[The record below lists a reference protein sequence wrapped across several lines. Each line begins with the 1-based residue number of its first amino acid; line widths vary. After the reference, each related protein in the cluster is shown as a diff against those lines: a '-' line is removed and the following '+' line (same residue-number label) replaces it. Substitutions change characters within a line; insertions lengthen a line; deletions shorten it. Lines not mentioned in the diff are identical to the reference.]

1 MLELKNVS
9 KFYYKKGIVSSGISK
24 VSLKFDMGEFIAIT
38 GESGSGKSTLLN
50 VISGLDTYEEGE
62 MYVNGEET
70 SHYNEEDYEEY
81 RKKYIGNVFQSFNLV
96 NSYTVYQNVELVL
109 LINGETRR
117 SVKHKVIDILKK
129 VDLYKYRHTKVSKLS
144 GGMKQRVSI
153 ARCLAKDTPIIIAD
167 EPTGNLDSKNAKSVL
182 KLLYEISKYKLVI
195 VVTHNFEQISE
206 YATRRITMHDGSV
219 IEDMK
224 LKDKNEVKEVNTSKF
239 KKTKVISNLR
249 LGIRNTFNIVPKF
262 LLLTFVYAFVLISI
276 VGVYSAFLELES
288 ANNAY
293 NSFFNETD
301 ANKRV
306 IVKKKDN
313 SSFTNEEINRL
324 KSISNVEKVIT
335 NDYVYDYSMSL
346 IDYEN
351 IFLDSNFMKLEE
363 FKGKLKYGRMPLNE
377 NEIIVSGSK
386 ENYYIED
393 MGSELIN
400 KEVSI
405 NSNSGS
411 DEIKVKIVGVSVFEK
426 YNWMVTSY
434 VSDKIYNYVENH
446 VEQVYGTT
454 KVFISDNS
462 QIEYPNIKTSD
473 ILSEGQVYISENYS
487 YNCKSYNCMKDSLN
501 IKFSNMYTNKE
512 ISLSNVKV
520 YNKSNFK
527 KIFGSEYDDMD
538 TIYLSNNDY
547 DKLYK
552 NNNIYQVSLFVKD
565 VRNIDKTMNE
575 LNDYVSFSL
584 NNVKQDGALVQ
595 VIKIVKTI
603 VITVLVIVLFFV
615 SYFVIKLIM
624 KSRNKYFTTIRILGG
639 SYIEVKRL
647 LQIELLNV
655 TNIVY
660 LVFLVIS
667 LFIKNDIIVSE
678 SIKNM
683 LFYINLK
690 EYVIVYL
697 ILSLMSYL
705 TSSRYSRKIF
715 KRSVITTYN
724 EEV

>member
-24 VSLKFDMGEFIAIT
+24 VTLKFDMGEFIAIT

-81 RKKYIGNVFQSFNLV
+81 RKKYIGNIFQSFNLV

-313 SSFTNEEINRL
+313 SSFTNEEINKL

-346 IDYEN
+346 MDYEN

-363 FKGKLKYGRMPLNE
+363 FKGKLKYGRMPLND

-405 NSNSGS
+405 NSGS

-462 QIEYPNIKTSD
+462 QNVNPNIKTSD

-584 NNVKQDGALVQ
+584 NSVKQDGALVQ

>member
-81 RKKYIGNVFQSFNLV
+81 RKKYIGNIFQSFNLV

-313 SSFTNEEINRL
+313 SSFTNEEINKL
-324 KSISNVEKVIT
+324 KSISNVDKVIT

-363 FKGKLKYGRMPLNE
+363 FKGKLKYGRMPLND

-405 NSNSGS
+405 NSGS

-462 QIEYPNIKTSD
+462 QNVNPNIKTSD

-520 YNKSNFK
+520 YNKNNFK

-584 NNVKQDGALVQ
+584 NSVKQDGALVQ

>member
-288 ANNAY
+288 TNNAY

-335 NDYVYDYSMSL
+335 NDYVYVYSMSL

-363 FKGKLKYGRMPLNE
+363 FKGKLKYGRMPLND

-405 NSNSGS
+405 NSGS

-462 QIEYPNIKTSD
+462 QNVNPNIKTSD
-473 ILSEGQVYISENYS
+473 VLSEGQVYISENYS

-520 YNKSNFK
+520 YNKNNFK

-584 NNVKQDGALVQ
+584 NSVKQDGALVQ

-697 ILSLMSYL
+697 ILSFMSYL

>member
-70 SHYNEEDYEEY
+70 SHYNEEDYEDY

-109 LINGETRR
+109 LINGETRK

-144 GGMKQRVSI
+144 GGMKQRVAI
-153 ARCLAKDTPIIIAD
+153 ARCLAKDAPIIIAD

-288 ANNAY
+288 TNNTY

-313 SSFTNEEINRL
+313 SSFTNEEINKL
-324 KSISNVEKVIT
+324 KSISNVDKVIT

-346 IDYEN
+346 MDYEN

-363 FKGKLKYGRMPLNE
+363 FKGKLKYGRMPLND

-405 NSNSGS
+405 NSGS

-520 YNKSNFK
+520 YNKNNFK

-584 NNVKQDGALVQ
+584 NSVKQDGALVQ

>member
-81 RKKYIGNVFQSFNLV
+81 RKKYIGNIFQSFNLV

-129 VDLYKYRHTKVSKLS
+129 VNLYKYRHTKVSKLS

-262 LLLTFVYAFVLISI
+262 LLLTFVYLFVLISI

-288 ANNAY
+288 TNNTY

-313 SSFTNEEINRL
+313 SSFTEEEINKL

-335 NDYVYDYSMSL
+335 NDYVYYYSMSL

-363 FKGKLKYGRMPLNE
+363 FKGKLKYGRMPLND

-405 NSNSGS
+405 NSGS

-454 KVFISDNS
+454 NVYVSDNS
-462 QIEYPNIKTSD
+462 QNVNPNIKTSD

-520 YNKSNFK
+520 YNKNNFK

-584 NNVKQDGALVQ
+584 NSVKQDGALVQ

-603 VITVLVIVLFFV
+603 VIVLFFV

-705 TSSRYSRKIF
+705 TSSRCSRKIF

>member
-81 RKKYIGNVFQSFNLV
+81 RKKYIGNIFQSFNLV

-144 GGMKQRVSI
+144 GGMKQRVAI

-262 LLLTFVYAFVLISI
+262 LLLTFVYLFVLISI

-288 ANNAY
+288 ANNTY

-313 SSFTNEEINRL
+313 SSFTNEEINKL

-346 IDYEN
+346 MDYEN

-363 FKGKLKYGRMPLNE
+363 FKGKLKYGRMPLND

-405 NSNSGS
+405 NSGS

-584 NNVKQDGALVQ
+584 NSVKQDGALVQ

>member
-81 RKKYIGNVFQSFNLV
+81 RKKYIGNIFQSFNLV

-288 ANNAY
+288 ANNTY

-313 SSFTNEEINRL
+313 SSFTNEEINKL

-346 IDYEN
+346 MDYEN

-363 FKGKLKYGRMPLNE
+363 FKGKLKYGRMPLND

-405 NSNSGS
+405 NSGS

-462 QIEYPNIKTSD
+462 QNVNPNIKTSD

-584 NNVKQDGALVQ
+584 NSVKQDGALVQ

>member
-24 VSLKFDMGEFIAIT
+24 VTLKFDMGEFIAIT

-109 LINGETRR
+109 LINGETRK

-144 GGMKQRVSI
+144 GGMKQRVAI
-153 ARCLAKDTPIIIAD
+153 ARCLAKDAPIIIAD

-262 LLLTFVYAFVLISI
+262 LLLTFVYLFVLISI

-288 ANNAY
+288 TNNAY

-313 SSFTNEEINRL
+313 SSFTNEEINKL
-324 KSISNVEKVIT
+324 KSIINVEKVIT

-363 FKGKLKYGRMPLNE
+363 FKGKLKYGRMPLND

-405 NSNSGS
+405 NSGS

-454 KVFISDNS
+454 KVYVSDNS

-520 YNKSNFK
+520 YNKNNFK

-584 NNVKQDGALVQ
+584 NSVKQDGALVQ

>member
-81 RKKYIGNVFQSFNLV
+81 RKKYIGNIFQSFNLV

-144 GGMKQRVSI
+144 GGMKQRVAI
-153 ARCLAKDTPIIIAD
+153 ARCLAKDAPIIIAD

-288 ANNAY
+288 TNNTY

-313 SSFTNEEINRL
+313 SSFTNEEINKL
-324 KSISNVEKVIT
+324 KSISNVDKVIT

-363 FKGKLKYGRMPLNE
+363 FKGKLKYGRMPLND

-405 NSNSGS
+405 NSGS

-434 VSDKIYNYVENH
+434 VSDKIYNYVENQ

-462 QIEYPNIKTSD
+462 QNVNPNIKTSD

-520 YNKSNFK
+520 YNKNNFK

-584 NNVKQDGALVQ
+584 NSVKQDGALVQ

-603 VITVLVIVLFFV
+603 IITVLVIVLFFV
-615 SYFVIKLIM
+615 SYFVIKLII

-667 LFIKNDIIVSE
+667 LLIKNDIIVSE
-678 SIKNM
+678 SIKSM

-697 ILSLMSYL
+697 ILSVMSYL
-705 TSSRYSRKIF
+705 TSSRYSRKLF

>member
-411 DEIKVKIVGVSVFEK
+411 DEIIVKIVGVSVFEK

-678 SIKNM
+678 SIKSM

>member
-81 RKKYIGNVFQSFNLV
+81 RKKYIGNIFQSFNLV

-109 LINGETRR
+109 LINGEIRR

-144 GGMKQRVSI
+144 GGMKQRVAI

-262 LLLTFVYAFVLISI
+262 LLLTFVYLFVLISI

-288 ANNAY
+288 TNNAY

-313 SSFTNEEINRL
+313 SSFTNEEINKL

-363 FKGKLKYGRMPLNE
+363 FKGKLKYGRMPLND

-405 NSNSGS
+405 NSGS
-411 DEIKVKIVGVSVFEK
+411 DEIKVKIVGVSVFDK

-434 VSDKIYNYVENH
+434 VSDKIYNYVENK

-462 QIEYPNIKTSD
+462 QNVNPNIKTSD

-520 YNKSNFK
+520 YNKNNFK

-538 TIYLSNNDY
+538 TIYLSSNDY

-584 NNVKQDGALVQ
+584 NSVKQDGALIQ

-603 VITVLVIVLFFV
+603 IITVLVIVLFFV
-615 SYFVIKLIM
+615 SYFVIKLII

-660 LVFLVIS
+660 LVFLIIS
-667 LFIKNDIIVSE
+667 LLIKNDIIVSE
-678 SIKNM
+678 SIKSM

>member
-24 VSLKFDMGEFIAIT
+24 VTLKFDMGEFIAIT

-81 RKKYIGNVFQSFNLV
+81 RKKYIGNIFQSFNLV

-109 LINGETRR
+109 LINGETRK

-144 GGMKQRVSI
+144 GGMKQRVAI

-262 LLLTFVYAFVLISI
+262 LLLTFVYLFVLISI

-288 ANNAY
+288 TNNTY

-313 SSFTNEEINRL
+313 SSFTNEEINKL

-335 NDYVYDYSMSL
+335 NDYVYDYNMSL

-363 FKGKLKYGRMPLNE
+363 FKGKLKYGRMPLND

-386 ENYYIED
+386 DNYYIED

-405 NSNSGS
+405 NSGS
-411 DEIKVKIVGVSVFEK
+411 DEIKVKIVGVSVFDK

-434 VSDKIYNYVENH
+434 VSDKIYNYVENK

-462 QIEYPNIKTSD
+462 QIVDPNIKISN
-473 ILSEGQVYISENYS
+473 ILSEGQVYISENNS

-501 IKFSNMYTNKE
+501 IKYSNMFINKE

-520 YNKSNFK
+520 YNKNNFK

-538 TIYLSNNDY
+538 TIYLSSNDY

-603 VITVLVIVLFFV
+603 IITVLVIVLFFV
-615 SYFVIKLIM
+615 SYFVIKLII

-667 LFIKNDIIVSE
+667 LLIKNDIIVSE

-697 ILSLMSYL
+697 ILSVMSYL

>member
-81 RKKYIGNVFQSFNLV
+81 RKKYIGNIFQSFNLV

-144 GGMKQRVSI
+144 GGMKQRVAI

-288 ANNAY
+288 ANNTY

-313 SSFTNEEINRL
+313 SSFTNEEINKL

-363 FKGKLKYGRMPLNE
+363 FKGKLKYGRMPLND

-393 MGSELIN
+393 LGSELIN

-405 NSNSGS
+405 NSGS

-454 KVFISDNS
+454 NVYVSDNS
-462 QIEYPNIKTSD
+462 QNVNPNIKTSD

-520 YNKSNFK
+520 YNKNNFK

-584 NNVKQDGALVQ
+584 NSVKQDGALIQ

-697 ILSLMSYL
+697 ILSVMSYL

>member
-81 RKKYIGNVFQSFNLV
+81 RKKYIGNIFQSFNLV

-144 GGMKQRVSI
+144 GGMKQRVAI

-288 ANNAY
+288 TNNTY

-313 SSFTNEEINRL
+313 SSFTNEEINKL
-324 KSISNVEKVIT
+324 KSISNVDKVIT

-363 FKGKLKYGRMPLNE
+363 FKGKLKYGRMPLND

-405 NSNSGS
+405 NSGS

-434 VSDKIYNYVENH
+434 VSDKIYNYVENQ

-462 QIEYPNIKTSD
+462 QNVNPNIKTSD

-520 YNKSNFK
+520 YNKNNFK

-584 NNVKQDGALVQ
+584 NSVKQDGALVQ

-603 VITVLVIVLFFV
+603 IITVLVIVLFFV
-615 SYFVIKLIM
+615 SYFVIKLII

>member
-109 LINGETRR
+109 LINGETRK

-144 GGMKQRVSI
+144 GGMKQRVAI

-262 LLLTFVYAFVLISI
+262 LLLTFVYLFVLISI

-288 ANNAY
+288 TNNTY

-313 SSFTNEEINRL
+313 SSFTNEEINKL
-324 KSISNVEKVIT
+324 KSIINVEKVIT

-363 FKGKLKYGRMPLNE
+363 FKGKLKYGRMPLND

-405 NSNSGS
+405 NSGS
-411 DEIKVKIVGVSVFEK
+411 DEIKVKIAGVSVFDK

-434 VSDKIYNYVENH
+434 VSDKIYNYVENK
-446 VEQVYGTT
+446 VEHVYGTT

-462 QIEYPNIKTSD
+462 QIVDPNIKISN
-473 ILSEGQVYISENYS
+473 ILSEGQVYISENNS

-501 IKFSNMYTNKE
+501 IKYSNMYINKE

-520 YNKSNFK
+520 YNKNNFK

-584 NNVKQDGALVQ
+584 NSVKQDGALVQ

-603 VITVLVIVLFFV
+603 IITVLVIVLFFV
-615 SYFVIKLIM
+615 SYFVIKLII

-667 LFIKNDIIVSE
+667 LLIKNDIIVSE
-678 SIKNM
+678 SIKSM

-697 ILSLMSYL
+697 ILSVMSYL

>member
-81 RKKYIGNVFQSFNLV
+81 RKKYIGNIFQSFNLV

-144 GGMKQRVSI
+144 GGMKQRVAI
-153 ARCLAKDTPIIIAD
+153 ARCLAKDAPIIIAD

-288 ANNAY
+288 TNNTY

-313 SSFTNEEINRL
+313 SSFTNEEINKL
-324 KSISNVEKVIT
+324 KSISNVDKVIT

-363 FKGKLKYGRMPLNE
+363 FKGKLKYGRMPLND

-393 MGSELIN
+393 LGSELIN

-405 NSNSGS
+405 NSGS

-454 KVFISDNS
+454 NVYVSDNS
-462 QIEYPNIKTSD
+462 QNVNPNIKTSD

-520 YNKSNFK
+520 YNKNNFK

-584 NNVKQDGALVQ
+584 NSVKQDGALIQ

>member
-24 VSLKFDMGEFIAIT
+24 VTLKFDMGEFIAIT

-109 LINGETRR
+109 LINGETRK

-144 GGMKQRVSI
+144 GGMKQRVAI
-153 ARCLAKDTPIIIAD
+153 ARCLAKDAPIIIAD

-262 LLLTFVYAFVLISI
+262 LLLTFVYLFVLISI

-288 ANNAY
+288 TNNAY

-313 SSFTNEEINRL
+313 SSFTNEEINKL
-324 KSISNVEKVIT
+324 KSIINVEKVIT

-363 FKGKLKYGRMPLNE
+363 FKGKLKYGRMPLND

-405 NSNSGS
+405 NSGS

-454 KVFISDNS
+454 KVYVSDNS
-462 QIEYPNIKTSD
+462 QNVNPNIKISD

-520 YNKSNFK
+520 YNKNNFK

-584 NNVKQDGALVQ
+584 NSVKQDGALVQ

>member
-109 LINGETRR
+109 LINGETRK

-144 GGMKQRVSI
+144 GGMKQRVAI
-153 ARCLAKDTPIIIAD
+153 ARCLAKDAPIIIAD

-262 LLLTFVYAFVLISI
+262 LLLTFVYLFVLISI

-288 ANNAY
+288 TNNAY

-405 NSNSGS
+405 NSGS
-411 DEIKVKIVGVSVFEK
+411 DEIIVKIVGVSVFEK

-678 SIKNM
+678 SIKSM

>member
-24 VSLKFDMGEFIAIT
+24 VTLKFDMGEFIAIT

-501 IKFSNMYTNKE
+501 IKYSNMYINKE

-520 YNKSNFK
+520 YNKNNFK

-584 NNVKQDGALVQ
+584 NSVKQDGALVQ

-603 VITVLVIVLFFV
+603 IITVLVIVLFFV

-667 LFIKNDIIVSE
+667 LLIKNDIIVSE

>member
-81 RKKYIGNVFQSFNLV
+81 RKKYIGNIFQSFNLV

-262 LLLTFVYAFVLISI
+262 LLLTFVYLFVLISI

-288 ANNAY
+288 TNNTY

-313 SSFTNEEINRL
+313 SSFTEEEINKL

-363 FKGKLKYGRMPLNE
+363 FKGKLKYGRMPLND

-386 ENYYIED
+386 DNYYIED

-405 NSNSGS
+405 NSGS

-454 KVFISDNS
+454 NVYVSDNS

-520 YNKSNFK
+520 YNKNNFK

-584 NNVKQDGALVQ
+584 NSVKQDGALVQ

-603 VITVLVIVLFFV
+603 IITVLVIVLFFV

-660 LVFLVIS
+660 LVFLVVS
-667 LFIKNDIIVSE
+667 LLIKNDIIVSE

>member
-144 GGMKQRVSI
+144 GGMKQRVAI

-219 IEDMK
+219 IGDMK

-262 LLLTFVYAFVLISI
+262 LLLTFVYLFVLISI

-288 ANNAY
+288 TNNTY

-313 SSFTNEEINRL
+313 SSFTNEEINKL
-324 KSISNVEKVIT
+324 KSISNVDKVIT

-363 FKGKLKYGRMPLNE
+363 FKGKLKYGRMPLND

-393 MGSELIN
+393 LGSELIN

-405 NSNSGS
+405 NSGS

-454 KVFISDNS
+454 NVYVSDNS
-462 QIEYPNIKTSD
+462 QNVNPNIKTSD

-520 YNKSNFK
+520 YNKNNFK

-584 NNVKQDGALVQ
+584 NSVKQDGALIQ

-697 ILSLMSYL
+697 ILSVMSYL

>member
-70 SHYNEEDYEEY
+70 SHYNEEDYEDY

-109 LINGETRR
+109 LINGETRK

-144 GGMKQRVSI
+144 GGMKQRVAI
-153 ARCLAKDTPIIIAD
+153 ARCLAKDAPIIIAD

-346 IDYEN
+346 MDYEN

-363 FKGKLKYGRMPLNE
+363 FKGKLKYGRMPLND

-405 NSNSGS
+405 NSGS

-462 QIEYPNIKTSD
+462 QNVNPNIKTSD

-487 YNCKSYNCMKDSLN
+487 QNCKSYNCMKDSLN

-520 YNKSNFK
+520 YNKNNFK

>member
-81 RKKYIGNVFQSFNLV
+81 RKKYIGNIFQSFNLV

-262 LLLTFVYAFVLISI
+262 LLLTFVYLFVLISI

-288 ANNAY
+288 ANNTY

-313 SSFTNEEINRL
+313 SSFTNEEINKL

-346 IDYEN
+346 MDYEN

-363 FKGKLKYGRMPLNE
+363 FKGKLKYGRMPLND

-405 NSNSGS
+405 NSGS

-462 QIEYPNIKTSD
+462 QNVNPNIKTSD
-473 ILSEGQVYISENYS
+473 VLSEGQVYISENYS

-520 YNKSNFK
+520 YNKNNFK

-584 NNVKQDGALVQ
+584 NSVKQDGALVQ

>member
-81 RKKYIGNVFQSFNLV
+81 RKKYIGNIFQSFNLV

-144 GGMKQRVSI
+144 GGMKQRVAI
-153 ARCLAKDTPIIIAD
+153 ARCLAKDAPIIIAD

-288 ANNAY
+288 TNNTY

-313 SSFTNEEINRL
+313 SSFTNEEINKL
-324 KSISNVEKVIT
+324 KSISNVDKVIT

-363 FKGKLKYGRMPLNE
+363 FKGKLKYGRMPLND

-405 NSNSGS
+405 NSGS

-434 VSDKIYNYVENH
+434 VSDKIYNYVENK

-462 QIEYPNIKTSD
+462 QNVNPNIKTSD
-473 ILSEGQVYISENYS
+473 ILSEGQVYISENNS

-520 YNKSNFK
+520 YNKNNFK

-584 NNVKQDGALVQ
+584 NSVKQDGALVQ

-697 ILSLMSYL
+697 ILSFMSYL

>member
-81 RKKYIGNVFQSFNLV
+81 RKKYIGNIFQSFNLV

-144 GGMKQRVSI
+144 GGMKQRVAI

-313 SSFTNEEINRL
+313 SSFTNEEINKL
-324 KSISNVEKVIT
+324 KSISNVDKVIT
-335 NDYVYDYSMSL
+335 NDYVYYYSMSL
-346 IDYEN
+346 MDYEN

-363 FKGKLKYGRMPLNE
+363 FKGKLKYGRMPLND

-405 NSNSGS
+405 NSGS

-462 QIEYPNIKTSD
+462 QNVNPNIKTSD

-520 YNKSNFK
+520 YNKNNFK

-565 VRNIDKTMNE
+565 VRNIDKTINE

-584 NNVKQDGALVQ
+584 NSVKQDGALVQ

-724 EEV
+724 DEV

>member
-81 RKKYIGNVFQSFNLV
+81 RKKYIGNIFQSFNLV

-129 VDLYKYRHTKVSKLS
+129 VNLYKYRHTKVSKLS

-262 LLLTFVYAFVLISI
+262 LLLTFVYLFVLISI

-288 ANNAY
+288 TNNTY

-313 SSFTNEEINRL
+313 SSFTEEEINKL

-363 FKGKLKYGRMPLNE
+363 FKGKLKYGRMPLND

-405 NSNSGS
+405 NSGS

-454 KVFISDNS
+454 NVYVSDNS
-462 QIEYPNIKTSD
+462 QNVNPNIKTSD

-520 YNKSNFK
+520 YNKNNFK

-584 NNVKQDGALVQ
+584 NSVKQDGALVQ

-705 TSSRYSRKIF
+705 TSSRCSRKIF

>member
-24 VSLKFDMGEFIAIT
+24 VTLKFDMGEFIAIT

-109 LINGETRR
+109 LINGETRK

-144 GGMKQRVSI
+144 GGMKQRVAI
-153 ARCLAKDTPIIIAD
+153 ARCLAKDAPIIIAD

-262 LLLTFVYAFVLISI
+262 LLLTFVYLFVLISI

-288 ANNAY
+288 TNNAY

-313 SSFTNEEINRL
+313 SSFTNEEINKL
-324 KSISNVEKVIT
+324 KSIINVEKVIT

-363 FKGKLKYGRMPLNE
+363 FKGKLKYGRMPLND

-405 NSNSGS
+405 NSGS
-411 DEIKVKIVGVSVFEK
+411 DEIKVKIVGVSVFDK

-434 VSDKIYNYVENH
+434 VSDKIYNYVENQ

-462 QIEYPNIKTSD
+462 QNVNPNIKTSD

-520 YNKSNFK
+520 YNKNNFK

-584 NNVKQDGALVQ
+584 NSVKQDGALVQ

-603 VITVLVIVLFFV
+603 IITVLVIVLFFV
-615 SYFVIKLIM
+615 SYFVIKLII

-667 LFIKNDIIVSE
+667 LLIKNDIIVSE

-697 ILSLMSYL
+697 ILSVMSYL

>member
-81 RKKYIGNVFQSFNLV
+81 RKKYIGNIFQSFNLV

-144 GGMKQRVSI
+144 GGMKQRVAI

-288 ANNAY
+288 TNNTY

-313 SSFTNEEINRL
+313 SSFTEEEINKL

-363 FKGKLKYGRMPLNE
+363 FKGKLKYGRMPLND

-405 NSNSGS
+405 NSGS

-462 QIEYPNIKTSD
+462 QNVNPNIKTSD

-520 YNKSNFK
+520 YNKNNFK

-552 NNNIYQVSLFVKD
+552 NNNVYQVSLFVKD

-584 NNVKQDGALVQ
+584 NSVKQDGALVQ

>member
-81 RKKYIGNVFQSFNLV
+81 RKKYIGNIFQSFNLV

-405 NSNSGS
+405 NSGS
-411 DEIKVKIVGVSVFEK
+411 DEIIVKIVGVSVFEK

-462 QIEYPNIKTSD
+462 QNVNPNIKTSD

-520 YNKSNFK
+520 YNKNNFK

-565 VRNIDKTMNE
+565 VRNIDKTMND

>member
-81 RKKYIGNVFQSFNLV
+81 RKKYIGNIFQSFNLV

-144 GGMKQRVSI
+144 GGMKQRVAI
-153 ARCLAKDTPIIIAD
+153 ARCLAKDAPIIIAD

-262 LLLTFVYAFVLISI
+262 LLLTFVYLFVLISI

-288 ANNAY
+288 TNNTY

-313 SSFTNEEINRL
+313 SSFTNEEINKL

-363 FKGKLKYGRMPLNE
+363 FKGKLKYGRMPLND

-405 NSNSGS
+405 NSGS

-462 QIEYPNIKTSD
+462 QNVNPNIKTSD

-520 YNKSNFK
+520 YNKNNFK
-527 KIFGSEYDDMD
+527 KLFGSEYDDMD

-584 NNVKQDGALVQ
+584 NSVKQDGALVQ

-678 SIKNM
+678 SIKSM

>member
-24 VSLKFDMGEFIAIT
+24 VTLKFDMGEFIAIT

-109 LINGETRR
+109 LINGETRK

-144 GGMKQRVSI
+144 GGMKQRVAI
-153 ARCLAKDTPIIIAD
+153 ARCLAKDAPIIIAD

-262 LLLTFVYAFVLISI
+262 LLLTFVYLFVLISI

-288 ANNAY
+288 TNNTY

-313 SSFTNEEINRL
+313 SSFTNEEINKL

-335 NDYVYDYSMSL
+335 NDYVYAYSMSL

-363 FKGKLKYGRMPLNE
+363 FKGKLKYGRMPLND

-405 NSNSGS
+405 NSGS
-411 DEIKVKIVGVSVFEK
+411 DEIKVKIVGVSVFDK

-434 VSDKIYNYVENH
+434 VSDKIYNYVENK

-462 QIEYPNIKTSD
+462 QIVDPNIKISN
-473 ILSEGQVYISENYS
+473 ILSEGQVYISENNS

-501 IKFSNMYTNKE
+501 IKYSNMYINKE

-520 YNKSNFK
+520 YNKNNFK

-584 NNVKQDGALVQ
+584 NSVKQDGALVQ

-603 VITVLVIVLFFV
+603 IITVLVIVLFFV

-667 LFIKNDIIVSE
+667 LLIKNDIIVSE

>member
-24 VSLKFDMGEFIAIT
+24 VTLKFDMGEFIAIT

-109 LINGETRR
+109 LINGETRK

-144 GGMKQRVSI
+144 GGMKQRVAI
-153 ARCLAKDTPIIIAD
+153 ARCLAKDAPIIIAD

-288 ANNAY
+288 TNNTY

-313 SSFTNEEINRL
+313 SSFTNEEINKL
-324 KSISNVEKVIT
+324 KSISNVDKVIT

-363 FKGKLKYGRMPLNE
+363 FKGKLKYGRMPLND

-405 NSNSGS
+405 NSGS
-411 DEIKVKIVGVSVFEK
+411 DEIKVKIVGVSVFDK

-434 VSDKIYNYVENH
+434 VSDKIYNYVENK

-462 QIEYPNIKTSD
+462 QNVNPNIKTSD

-520 YNKSNFK
+520 YNKNNFK

-584 NNVKQDGALVQ
+584 NSVKQDGALVQ

-603 VITVLVIVLFFV
+603 IITVLVIVLFFV
-615 SYFVIKLIM
+615 SYFVIKLII

-667 LFIKNDIIVSE
+667 LLIKNDIIVSE
-678 SIKNM
+678 SIKSM

-697 ILSLMSYL
+697 ILSVMSYL

>member
-81 RKKYIGNVFQSFNLV
+81 RKKYIGNIFQSFNLV

-129 VDLYKYRHTKVSKLS
+129 VNLYKYRHTKVSKLS

-262 LLLTFVYAFVLISI
+262 LLLTFVYLFVLISI

-288 ANNAY
+288 TNNTY

-313 SSFTNEEINRL
+313 SSFTEEEINKL

-363 FKGKLKYGRMPLNE
+363 FKGKLKYGRMPLND

-405 NSNSGS
+405 NSGS

-454 KVFISDNS
+454 NVYVSDNS
-462 QIEYPNIKTSD
+462 QNVNPNIKTSD

-520 YNKSNFK
+520 YNKNNFK

-584 NNVKQDGALVQ
+584 NSVKQDGALVQ

>member
-109 LINGETRR
+109 LINGETRK

-144 GGMKQRVSI
+144 GGMKQRVAI
-153 ARCLAKDTPIIIAD
+153 ARCLAKDAPIIIAD

-262 LLLTFVYAFVLISI
+262 LLLTFVYLFVLISI

-288 ANNAY
+288 TNNTY

-313 SSFTNEEINRL
+313 SSFTNEEINKL
-324 KSISNVEKVIT
+324 KSIINVEKVIT

-363 FKGKLKYGRMPLNE
+363 FKGKLKYGRMPLND

-393 MGSELIN
+393 LGSELIN

-405 NSNSGS
+405 NSGS
-411 DEIKVKIVGVSVFEK
+411 DEIKVKIVGVSVFDK

-434 VSDKIYNYVENH
+434 VSDKIYNYVENK

-520 YNKSNFK
+520 YNKNNFK

-584 NNVKQDGALVQ
+584 NSVKQDGALVQ

-603 VITVLVIVLFFV
+603 IITVLVIVLFFV
-615 SYFVIKLIM
+615 SYFVIKLII

-667 LFIKNDIIVSE
+667 LLIKNDIIVSE
-678 SIKNM
+678 SIKSM

-697 ILSLMSYL
+697 ILSVMSYL

>member
-1 MLELKNVS
+1 
-9 KFYYKKGIVSSGISK
+9 
-24 VSLKFDMGEFIAIT
+24 MGEFIAIT

-81 RKKYIGNVFQSFNLV
+81 RKKYIGNIFQSFNLV

-144 GGMKQRVSI
+144 GGMKQRVAI

-262 LLLTFVYAFVLISI
+262 LLLTFVYLFVLISI

-288 ANNAY
+288 ANNTY

-313 SSFTNEEINRL
+313 SSFTNEEINKL

-346 IDYEN
+346 MDYEN

-363 FKGKLKYGRMPLNE
+363 FKGKLKYGRMPLND

-405 NSNSGS
+405 NSGS

-584 NNVKQDGALVQ
+584 NSVKQDGALVQ

>member
-24 VSLKFDMGEFIAIT
+24 VTLKFDMGEFIAIT

-81 RKKYIGNVFQSFNLV
+81 RKKYIGNIFQSFNLV

-129 VDLYKYRHTKVSKLS
+129 VNLYKYRHTKVSKLS
-144 GGMKQRVSI
+144 GGMKQRVAI

-262 LLLTFVYAFVLISI
+262 LLLTFVYLFVLISI

-288 ANNAY
+288 ANNTY

-313 SSFTNEEINRL
+313 SSFTNEEINKL

-346 IDYEN
+346 MDYEN

-363 FKGKLKYGRMPLNE
+363 FKGKLKYGRMPLND

-405 NSNSGS
+405 NSGS

-454 KVFISDNS
+454 KVYVSDNS

-520 YNKSNFK
+520 YNKNNFK

-584 NNVKQDGALVQ
+584 NSVKQDGALVQ

>member
-81 RKKYIGNVFQSFNLV
+81 RKKYIGNIFQSFNLV

-144 GGMKQRVSI
+144 GGMKQRVAI

-195 VVTHNFEQISE
+195 VVTHNFEQISK

-262 LLLTFVYAFVLISI
+262 LLLSFVYLFVLISI

-288 ANNAY
+288 TNNAY

-313 SSFTNEEINRL
+313 SSFTNEEINKL

-346 IDYEN
+346 MDYEN

-363 FKGKLKYGRMPLNE
+363 FKGKLKYGRMPLND

-405 NSNSGS
+405 NSGS

-462 QIEYPNIKTSD
+462 QNVNPNIKTSD

-520 YNKSNFK
+520 YNKNNFK

-584 NNVKQDGALVQ
+584 NSVKQDGALVQ

-603 VITVLVIVLFFV
+603 VITILVIVLFFV

>member
-109 LINGETRR
+109 LINGETRK

-144 GGMKQRVSI
+144 GGMKQRVAI

-262 LLLTFVYAFVLISI
+262 LLLTFVYLFVLISI

-313 SSFTNEEINRL
+313 SSFTNEEINKL

-363 FKGKLKYGRMPLNE
+363 FKGKLKYGRMPLND

-393 MGSELIN
+393 LGSELIN

-405 NSNSGS
+405 NSGS

-454 KVFISDNS
+454 KVYVSDNS

-520 YNKSNFK
+520 YNKNNFK

-584 NNVKQDGALVQ
+584 NSVKQDGALVQ

>member
-81 RKKYIGNVFQSFNLV
+81 RKKYIGNIFQSFNLV

-293 NSFFNETD
+293 NIFFNETD

-405 NSNSGS
+405 NSGS
-411 DEIKVKIVGVSVFEK
+411 DEIIVKIVGVSVFEK

-462 QIEYPNIKTSD
+462 QNVNPNIKTSD

-520 YNKSNFK
+520 YNKNNFK

-565 VRNIDKTMNE
+565 VRNIDKTMND